1 MLCCAP
7 VTRGQIHM
15 REIWYVENDE
25 DDLFLIERAFRK
37 IGLNE
42 AIRHYRTGDEFKRA
56 LQGPEA
62 EDCPPK
68 LFLFELKLDG
78 ESGLDLLRWVKSHP
92 HCASQPAFILSSGNM
107 PQELVRSME
116 LEAKA
121 YIFKPLTAEEWRA
134 IAENLAL
141 SAGLEAKP

>member
-1 MLCCAP
+1 
-7 VTRGQIHM
+7 M

-37 IGLNE
+37 IGLDK
-42 AIRHYRTGDEFKRA
+42 AIRHYRSGDEFKRA
-56 LQGPEA
+56 LQGDEA
-62 EDCPPK
+62 EKSPPK
-68 LFLFELKLDG
+68 LFLFDLKLDG

-92 HCASQPAFILSSGNM
+92 ESANQPAYILSSGNM
-107 PQELVRSME
+107 PQELIRSME

-121 YIFKPLTAEEWRA
+121 YIFKPLTADEWRN
-134 IAENLAL
+134 IAENLAQ